1 MEAGG
6 VNEVPLIVEAE
17 ELIVEAGV
25 KLIPLKSEVAEL
37 TEASFFGGATPPSR
51 ENDLHPHRS
60 AGACWHKQRCN
71 SVSHDDCA
79 LRLNPGA
86 TWRVRVSCGI

>member
-25 KLIPLKSEVAEL
+25 RLIPLKSEVAEL
-37 TEASFFGGATPPSR
+37 TEAFFFGGATPPSR
-51 ENDLHPHRS
+51 ETIFIPTEVPVL
-60 AGACWHKQRCN
+60 AGIN
-71 SVSHDDCA
+71 SVVT
-79 LRLNPGA
+79 PFFIM
-86 TWRVRVSCGI
+86 TVRCG

>member
-25 KLIPLKSEVAEL
+25 KLTPLRSEVTEL
-37 TEASFFGGATPPSR
+37 REAFFFGGATPPSR
-51 ENDLHPHRS
+51 ETIFIPTEVPVL
-60 AGACWHKQRCN
+60 AGIN
-71 SVSHDDCA
+71 SVVIPFFMMA
-79 LRLNPGA
+79 
-86 TWRVRVSCGI
+86 VRCG

>member
-25 KLIPLKSEVAEL
+25 RLIPLKSDVVEL
-37 TEASFFGGATPPSR
+37 REAFFFGGATPPSR
-51 ENDLHPHRS
+51 ETIFIPTEVPVL
-60 AGACWHKQRCN
+60 AGIN
-71 SVSHDDCA
+71 SVVTPFFTIA
-79 LRLNPGA
+79 
-86 TWRVRVSCGI
+86 VRCG